1 MKDRVGNKN
10 PSQETLADLE
20 ARLKAIAAEIAVFGI
35 DLTSEERVHSTK
47 FRQGGERIV
56 ELLERLAKQYS
67 LALPGLPV
75 DGMVNDLALA
85 QQVRPLA
92 TQVGAL
98 ATTLNDTVL
107 QAESECWWV
116 ATAYYTA
123 LVRIA
128 DSDPKLAEA
137 LKPAIDF
144 FSTGRRRK
152 AKTENP

>member
-1 MKDRVGNKN
+1 
-10 PSQETLADLE
+10 
-20 ARLKAIAAEIAVFGI
+20 
-35 DLTSEERVHSTK
+35 ERVHSTK

-67 LALPGLPV
+67 MTLPGLPV
-75 DGMVNDLALA
+75 EGMINDLALA

-137 LKPAIDF
+137 LKPAVDF

-152 AKTENP
+152 AKTETP